1 MKALCDFK
9 EEEVLKLTFAEVAQ
23 IIDVFGSYKS

>member
-23 IIDVFGSYKS
+23 IMNVFDSYKA